1 MSAERSSAP
10 QTVPTP
16 AEAGSSRQE
25 GAVCFPAEVTFGN
38 ACAALEQAA
47 AGLEAGQHEFD
58 LSACRHFDSSLV
70 GVLLE
75 LARRASAAG
84 RRCTF
89 VGASANLRKLCG
101 LYGVD
106 AMLFGHAAP
115 SAAVAS
121 LPRP

>member
-1 MSAERSSAP
+1 M
-10 QTVPTP
+10 P
-16 AEAGSSRQE
+16 AEAGSSRE
-25 GAVCFPAEVTFGN
+25 AGAARFPAEVTFGN
-38 ACAALEQAA
+38 ACAALEQAT
-47 AGLEAGQHEFD
+47 AGLEAGQQEFD

-75 LARRASAAG
+75 LARRASAADG
-84 RRCTF
+84 RCAF

-106 AMLFGHAAP
+106 EMLFGHGAP
-115 SAAVAS
+115 SAAAAN